1 MNYELVFKE
10 EADQEITESFIWYEK
25 QQLGLGELFLS
36 EIDKGISLILSNPYQ
51 YAIRHNN
58 KRAAVIKRFPFLIIY
73 EIIENE
79 IVIYAVFHSSRD
91 PKIWKKR

>member
-36 EIDKGISLILSNPYQ
+36 EIDKSISLILSNPYQ

-58 KRAAVIKRFPFLIIY
+58 KRVVIKRFPFLIIY

>member
-36 EIDKGISLILSNPYQ
+36 EIDKGISFILSNP
-51 YAIRHNN
+51 
-58 KRAAVIKRFPFLIIY
+58 
-73 EIIENE
+73 
-79 IVIYAVFHSSRD
+79 
-91 PKIWKKR
+91 